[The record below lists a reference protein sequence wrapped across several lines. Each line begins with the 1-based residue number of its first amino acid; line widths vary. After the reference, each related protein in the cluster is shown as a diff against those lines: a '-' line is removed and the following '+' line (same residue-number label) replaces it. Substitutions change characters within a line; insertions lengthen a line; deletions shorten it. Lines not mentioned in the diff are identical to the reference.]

1 MIEIREGE
9 LLEGIEL
16 SAREKGI
23 TDAAI
28 VTLIGAAD
36 SFTLSTMSA
45 ADATKDIITDY
56 GL

>member
-1 MIEIREGE
+1 VIEIREGE